1 MSFAGGEE
9 GRADTSTIPPPES
22 GVTPWEQPIRVLAIG
37 FIGVIVLLAGFGL
50 LGVRTTTTEAMG
62 NGFHIAVTHAAVT
75 RAGLATP
82 FSVEVAT
89 VDGSPLPAMTTIRVA
104 SPYLAL
110 FDDNGM
116 EPLPASSFNSSDW
129 TWWTFEV
136 PPEVT
141 RLRVDLDAR
150 LEPAVQWG
158 RQAEA
163 AVEIDGEEVVDV
175 QFTTWVMP

>member
-1 MSFAGGEE
+1 MIFAGGEE
-9 GRADTSTIPPPES
+9 ETADTSTIPSPES
-22 GVTPWEQPIRVLAIG
+22 GVTPWEQPIRVVAIG
-37 FIGVIVLLAGFGL
+37 FIGAMVVLAAFGL
-50 LGVRTTTTEAMG
+50 LGVRTTVTEATG
-62 NGFHIAVTHAAVT
+62 NGFSMVVTHAAVT

-116 EPLPASSFNSSDW
+116 EPSPASSFNTSDW

-136 PPEVT
+136 PPGT
-141 RLRVDLDAR
+141 AHLRVDLDAR

-158 RQAEA
+158 REAEA

-175 QFTTWVMP
+175 RFTTWVMP